1 MDSKQTHDISI
12 PRSADMSSLET
23 RANSGTLEVDVGGP
37 KHSYWQSYLPQQKF
51 RVRKK
56 LNVLYSQKNK

>member
-1 MDSKQTHDISI
+1 MNSKQTHDLSI

-23 RANSGTLEVDVGGP
+23 RAKTGTMEVDVGGP

-51 RVRKK
+51 RVQNK
-56 LNVLYSQKNK
+56 LSVLYSQKNK